1 LREIAEKRGTPAYLI
16 DGAEDIRDEWLVGKQ
31 SIGVTAGASAPEV
44 LVEGVIAHL
53 QAHGANVRVQDSGIT
68 ENVSF
73 VLPKAL
79 RRD

>member
-1 LREIAEKRGTPAYLI
+1 LI
-16 DGAEDIRDEWLVGKQ
+16 DGAEDIRPEWLVGKE

-44 LVEGVIAHL
+44 LVEGVITHL
-53 QAHGANVRVQDSGIT
+53 QAHGAKVKVQDSGIT